1 MSVIDIK
8 MSGWRQQINSNDPS
22 VLVESYLYGGGEVDV
37 QNLGITF
44 GVTWLIVYVI
54 LILTRPSIVVYRDKE
69 EIVPTFHHGAAFLWA
84 VVFGLIS
91 IGLLTYA

>member
-1 MSVIDIK
+1 MS
-8 MSGWRQQINSNDPS
+8 WRQQISSNNDPS
-22 VLVESYLYGGGEVDV
+22 QLVESYLYDGEVDV

-44 GVTWLIVYVI
+44 GVTWIIVYLI

-84 VVFGLIS
+84 LVFGMIS

>member
-1 MSVIDIK
+1 
-8 MSGWRQQINSNDPS
+8 MSGWRQQISSNNDPS
-22 VLVESYLYGGGEVDV
+22 QLVESYLYDGEVDV

-44 GVTWLIVYVI
+44 GVTWIIVYLI

-84 VVFGLIS
+84 LVFGMIS